1 MRLYL
6 EEIISRMC
14 LKEPGVSS
22 ADSKSWHAYREA
34 ERLSDAKIIQEIC
47 HYLENKR
54 NAPERNSAY
63 FILGKVGKNIA
74 NAEATRLLLACIATE
89 VDKYALA
96 TALEMISELSLT
108 ADQDISMIINLLQ
121 DRRWLVRHAAIRAL
135 KSSKSVQAEE
145 ELIALLSETN
155 DVYDKIYC
163 HATLGVIGTAQALPA
178 IQINTISRKPD
189 LKVSALHA
197 IESIKARLEFCD

>member
-1 MRLYL
+1 M
-6 EEIISRMC
+6 
-14 LKEPGVSS
+14 SS

-34 ERLSDAKIIQEIC
+34 ERLSDAKIIQEIS
-47 HYLENKR
+47 HYLGKKR
-54 NAPERNSAY
+54 KAPERNSAY

-74 NAEATRLLLACIATE
+74 NSDATRLLLACIATE
-89 VDKYALA
+89 VDKYALS

-108 ADQDISMIINLLQ
+108 ADEDISMIINLLR
-121 DRRWLVRHAAIRAL
+121 DGRWLVRHAAIRAL
-135 KSSKSVQAEE
+135 KSSKSVRAEE

-178 IQINTISRKPD
+178 IQINTTSRKQD
-189 LKVSALHA
+189 LKLTAMYA
-197 IESIKARLEFCD
+197 IESIRARLEFSD